1 MWGGIIPF
9 LFEKGFINAR
19 VGVLMSVYVSK
30 SLEDTALLGRKIA
43 EKIKDNDIIAYF
55 GGMGM
60 GKTTLTRS
68 IVEAMGGGDCVSSP
82 TFAIVNEYHGKCS
95 IYHFDMYR
103 VNNWDDLY
111 STGFFDYLDNG
122 IIIIEWSEN
131 IEPFLP
137 EERINITIKRISDNE
152 REIIIEGAEKL

>member
-1 MWGGIIPF
+1 
-9 LFEKGFINAR
+9 
-19 VGVLMSVYVSK
+19 MSVYVSK
-30 SLEDTALLGRKIA
+30 SLEDTALLGKRIA
-43 EKIKDNDIIAYF
+43 GKIKEDSVIAYF

-68 IVEAMGGGDCVSSP
+68 IVEALGGGDCVSSP
-82 TFAIVNEYHGKCS
+82 TFAIVNEYQGKCS

-103 VNNWDDLY
+103 VTNWDDLY

-131 IEPFLP
+131 IEGALP
-137 EERINITIKRISDNE
+137 GERIDIDISAPSHDDTRVFRISGTELPPSINKE
-152 REIIIEGAEKL
+152 SELKKI